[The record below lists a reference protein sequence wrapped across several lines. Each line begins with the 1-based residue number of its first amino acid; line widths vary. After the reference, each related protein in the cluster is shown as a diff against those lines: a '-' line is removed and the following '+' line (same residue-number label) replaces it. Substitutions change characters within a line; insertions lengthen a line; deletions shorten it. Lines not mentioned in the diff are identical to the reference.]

1 MKMKMKKGV
10 NLGSIFLTFKE
21 YKRFKVIKEYYYGFW
36 DDSCFTSLQM
46 TRSYSDFRFTKSL
59 RFRKSLFSL
68 RLTKN

>member
-1 MKMKMKKGV
+1 MKKGV

-46 TRSYSDFRFTKSL
+46 TRSYSQKTVNHT
-59 RFRKSLFSL
+59 
-68 RLTKN
+68 LTTHQPTWV